1 MTLSFVP
8 AREEDAAEIAALHAE
23 SWRTAYRGLLPD
35 AFLDGPVFDNRLQLW
50 TARMVARIQT
60 GRFVLKAV
68 ADGKL
73 VGFVCVLLDAEPSW
87 GALLDNLH
95 VEPGLKGQGI
105 GHRLFRE
112 ARAWVAE
119 KAPGERMHLTV
130 IEGNR
135 RREAVLRSSTGYR
148 RRTDDGRTD
157 RGRAHPDPEICVGSD
172 LIAARTLV
180 SASVPEL
187 CDSYLSKDRQEIG
200 DQGKDARRDRRGAEA
215 LRMITAARAVAR
227 RPSGRP

>member
-1 MTLSFVP
+1 MTLSFVS
-8 AREEDAAEIAALHAE
+8 ARKEDAAEIAALHAE

-35 AFLDGPVFDNRLQLW
+35 AFLDGPVFDDRLQLW
-50 TARMVARIQT
+50 TARMVAPDPDR
-60 GRFVLKAV
+60 RFVLKAV
-68 ADGKL
+68 ADGRL

-95 VEPGLKGQGI
+95 VEPSLKGQGI

-135 RREAVLRSSTGYR
+135 
-148 RRTDDGRTD
+148 
-157 RGRAHPDPEICVGSD
+157 
-172 LIAARTLV
+172 
-180 SASVPEL
+180 
-187 CDSYLSKDRQEIG
+187 
-200 DQGKDARRDRRGAEA
+200 
-215 LRMITAARAVAR
+215 VAR
-227 RPSGRP
+227 RFYDRQLGTVVERTTVEPIEGVRIPILRYAWEAI